1 MRFFK
6 RLLRRRSKEPPE
18 MYWVR
23 RGERVLGA
31 GGLEEQLE
39 GQQVDTFRTIWSE
52 IRDRRYTD
60 VVDVGCNVAALG
72 QLIFQWGYRGRYV
85 GVGNNPH
92 ALRFASVE
100 LARTPG
106 RWRLVNGNA
115 RALPFRERGHQAV
128 VVKDVLEHLEDFRPA
143 LGEAARVA
151 RRAIIVS
158 SFIPW
163 GRGRPSIRRHRRGF
177 YLNRYRRR
185 DILEFLA
192 GRGFH
197 PQADIPTQEKDGNPN
212 EVVVFVRLA

>member
-6 RLLRRRSKEPPE
+6 RLLRRRPKAPPE
-18 MYWVR
+18 TYWVR

-39 GQQVDTFRTIWSE
+39 GRQVDTYRAIWSE

-85 GVGNNPH
+85 GVENNPH
-92 ALRFASVE
+92 ALCFAGVE

-115 RALPFRERGHQAV
+115 RALPFRERGHEAV
-128 VVKDVLEHLEDFRPA
+128 VMKDVLEHLEDFRPA

-151 RRAIIVS
+151 RQAIIVS
-158 SFIPW
+158 NFIPW
-163 GRGRPSIRRHRRGF
+163 GRGRPSIRRQRRGF

-192 GRGFH
+192 GLGFH
-197 PQADIPTQEKDGNPN
+197 PQANIPTQEKDGNPN